1 MPPGDA
7 QHNAS
12 SAELARQGPV
22 EDLPLRALSRPRD
35 TARVAQ
41 RVLAASRSPYVR
53 SYAGQA
59 LGIATR
65 EMGDVAQAVRYLR
78 AALAAAASC
87 GDERRADVEA
97 SLGTTL
103 ALAGRSKEALRHL
116 DAALSQA
123 SGVTAARVRLRRG
136 MLLGILGRTSEA
148 IAEHRRAARTLRAAG
163 DSVWEA
169 RALNNLGLELIHR
182 GDASRAED
190 ALTRAEA
197 LLTDAGQTF
206 EAANM
211 RSNRGLVASLYGQVP
226 EALAHYDAAEKMYA
240 DAGVRSAE
248 LSEVRCSALL
258 AVGLYHDALRHGQ
271 EAVGLL
277 RSQGAAAAYRA
288 DALVRTA
295 QAALAADDPQ
305 IARAYATEAVR
316 LFRRQERGRGETLAR
331 LTLVRARFTSGERG
345 RRLLRDAAQLAAAAD
360 RHRMA
365 EAAEA
370 HLLTAQAALAL
381 GDAAAANPHLLR
393 TARARYRGSAQNRV
407 VGWHAAALRAEAAG
421 SRRALFAA
429 CERGLQVL
437 DAYQLTLGAVEM
449 RAAATAHGAAL
460 TKIAVRAALAA
471 DDPPLL
477 LRWTER
483 WRARTFTMPP
493 VRPPDDDEFAA
504 KLAMLRQ
511 ITRHLNQ
518 ATVEGRP
525 VAALQRERRRL
536 EDEVRGHVLRTS
548 GSTANADAQRLDI
561 DEVMAALGKTRL
573 VEINNLDGRIHVLVA
588 TSAGVRHYVAGTWD
602 AAVRAAESSRFVLR
616 RLAYRTRPGQTDDT
630 GQGIGSDWAQMRLAT
645 LETLGTRLQ
654 EQILAAAVDDLGD
667 GPLVIVPPTALH
679 PVPWGLL
686 PALADRTVTV
696 APSAL
701 AWLRARGIEPPSD
714 RTVAVVVGPGL
725 KGAQA
730 EAVALADRYADA
742 EILTAG
748 MATAE
753 KVLVSLEGR
762 WLAHIAAHGTFR
774 PDNPLFSSLLM
785 EDGPLTVHDLQRLGR
800 APYRIVLSCCDSGVT
815 ASAGADELLGLITA
829 LGQLGTAGMLAP
841 VVPVNDAATV
851 QFSLALHE
859 RLAAGATAAQAL
871 RDARLSSGDDPCSYA
886 TARAYV
892 AFGAA

>member
-1 MPPGDA
+1 MPPGGKK
-7 QHNAS
+7 HNVS
-12 SAELARQGPV
+12 SAEMAREGPV

-41 RVLAASRSPYVR
+41 RVLAANRSPYVR

-87 GDERRADVEA
+87 GDERTADVEA
-97 SLGTTL
+97 SLGITL
-103 ALAGRSKEALRHL
+103 GYAGRSKEGLRHL

-123 SGVTAARVRLRRG
+123 SGVPAARVRLRRG
-136 MLLGILGRTSEA
+136 NLLGILGRTSEA
-148 IAEHRRAARTLRAAG
+148 IEEHRRAARTLRAAG

-169 RALNNLGLELIHR
+169 RALSNLGLEFIHR
-182 GDASRAED
+182 GDAPRAED

-197 LLTDAGQTF
+197 LLADAGRTF
-206 EAANM
+206 EAANV

-226 EALAHYDAAEKMYA
+226 EALAHYDAAERMYA

-248 LSEVRCSALL
+248 LSEVRCSAFL

-288 DALVRTA
+288 DALVRAA
-295 QAALAADDPQ
+295 QAALAAGDPQ
-305 IARAYATEAVR
+305 IAREYATEAVR
-316 LFRRQERGRGETLAR
+316 LFRRQGRGRGETLAR
-331 LTLVRARFTSGERG
+331 LTIVRARFASGERS
-345 RRLLRDAAQLAAAAD
+345 RRLLSDAANLAAAAD

-365 EAAEA
+365 EAVEA
-370 HLLTAQAALAL
+370 HLLTGQVALAL
-381 GDAAAANPHLLR
+381 GDAAAAKPHLLR
-393 TARARYRGSAQNRV
+393 TARARSRGSALNRV
-407 VGWHAAALRAEAAG
+407 IGWHAAALRAEAAG

-429 CERGLQVL
+429 CEHGLQVI
-437 DAYQLTLGAVEM
+437 DAYQLTLGAAEM
-449 RAAATAHGAAL
+449 RAAATTHGAAL
-460 TKIAVRAALAA
+460 TTIAVREALAA
-471 DDPPLL
+471 DDPLML

-483 WRARTFTMPP
+483 WRARTFAIPP

-504 KLAMLRQ
+504 ELAMLRQ
-511 ITRHLNQ
+511 ITRNLSQ
-518 ATVEGRP
+518 ATVEGRS
-525 VAALQRERRRL
+525 VGALERERRRL

-548 GSTANADAQRLDI
+548 SSAAEADAQHLDMDRI
-561 DEVMAALGKTRL
+561 LAALGETRL
-573 VEINNLDGRIHVLVA
+573 VEIVRLEDRIHVLVA
-588 TSAGVRHYVAGTWD
+588 TSAGVRHHVAGTWD
-602 AAVRAAESSRFVLR
+602 AAVRAAEFSRFVLR
-616 RLAYRTRPGQTDDT
+616 RLAYRTRPKPTNDTSPVSRSDLAQT
-630 GQGIGSDWAQMRLAT
+630 GLAS

-667 GPLVIVPPTALH
+667 GPLVIVPPAALH

-686 PALADRTVTV
+686 PALADRAVTV

-701 AWLRARGIEPPSD
+701 AWLHARGIEPPSD

-725 KGAQA
+725 KGAEA
-730 EAVALADRYADA
+730 EAVALADRYAHAD
-742 EILTAG
+742 ILAAG
-748 MATAE
+748 MATVE

-800 APYRIVLSCCDSGVT
+800 APYRLVLSCCDSGVT
-815 ASAGADELLGLITA
+815 ASAGADELLGLIAA
-829 LGQLGTAGMLAP
+829 LGQLGTAGVLAP

-851 QFSLALHE
+851 QFSIALHE
-859 RLAAGATAAQAL
+859 RLATGATASQAL